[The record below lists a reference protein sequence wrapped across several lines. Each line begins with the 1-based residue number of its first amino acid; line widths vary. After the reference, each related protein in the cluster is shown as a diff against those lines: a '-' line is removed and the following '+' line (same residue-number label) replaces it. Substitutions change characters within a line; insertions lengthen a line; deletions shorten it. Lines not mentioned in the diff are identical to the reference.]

1 MMKFQTIK
9 QFILLLTFL
18 GVLVFAA
25 EAKKH
30 TLEEVDIYEL
40 SIDENIATPK
50 LGKLAP
56 SIVAFQDKQVEYFK
70 NLEKMGY
77 PYEVKTIRDGEVV
90 MVTIEMRHLFD
101 SNSTEL
107 TESGI
112 RVLEPFLKFLNP
124 IRLYK
129 MVLVAHSDNT
139 GSEHYL
145 MDLTTKRVN
154 VVNAWIEKTDASKT
168 DMVVPYALG
177 SSDPIVE
184 NNSIMNRSK
193 NRRLVIYLIPNNAML
208 VQAKKNKISL

>member
-9 QFILLLTFL
+9 QIILLLTFL

-25 EAKKH
+25 EAKKN

-56 SIVAFQDKQVEYFK
+56 NIVAFQDEQVKYLK
-70 NLEKMGY
+70 SLADSGY
-77 PYEVKTIRDGEVV
+77 PYEVKAIRNSEVI
-90 MVTIEMRHLFD
+90 MITIEMRRLFD

-107 TESGI
+107 TESGK
-112 RVLEPFLKFLNP
+112 RLLEPFLKYLTP
-124 IRLYK
+124 MRLYK

-139 GSEHYL
+139 GSEQYML
-145 MDLTTKRVN
+145 DLTTKRVN
-154 VVNAWIEKTDASKT
+154 AVNSWIEKLDSSKT

-177 SSDPIVE
+177 CSDPIVD
-184 NNSIMNRSK
+184 NNSIMNRAK
-193 NRRLVIYLIPNNAML
+193 NRRLVIYLIPNNAMIL
-208 VQAKKNKISL
+208 QAKKNKISL